1 MKNHSSVL
9 EYHGTK
15 FHLLTL
21 TGKMPW
27 YSYSLTAWD
36 SCPGAKVGE
45 ALIADGSV
53 LGSGRSV
60 CGSCYARKGNYRLP
74 SVMAIQAARTAWTRD
89 SIFDRSFA
97 QKMHSDLSMLSGGQE
112 QHFRIHD
119 AGDFFSP
126 RYVNAWIDVCRSLP
140 HIQFWAPT
148 RSYLVEPILGRLV
161 ELNKLPNVT
170 IRPSA
175 LRMDE
180 PAPIVEGLTNG
191 SGVLTDYRRIHD
203 VGPEMRTICPAPSQG
218 NSCLK
223 CRACWDMPLHQVY
236 YHKH

>member
-1 MKNHSSVL
+1 MQNKSSRL
-9 EYHGTK
+9 EYHGVK

-53 LGSGRSV
+53 LGPGKSV
-60 CGSCYARKGNYRLP
+60 CGSCYARKGNYRFP

-89 SIFDRSFA
+89 SIASGRFTQR
-97 QKMHSDLSMLSGGQE
+97 MINDLAYLSGGKPQY
-112 QHFRIHD
+112 FRIHD

-126 RYVNAWIDVCRSLP
+126 AYVDAWFDVCASLP
-140 HIQFWAPT
+140 HIKFWAPT
-148 RSYLVEPILGRLV
+148 RSYLVAPIRTRL
-161 ELNKLPNVT
+161 ERLSILLDNVT

-180 PAPIVEGLTNG
+180 PAPKVVGFSSG
-191 SGVLTDYRRIHD
+191 SGVVKATQAHEHD
-203 VGPEMRTICPAPSQG
+203 SYLCPAPKQG
-218 NSCLK
+218 NACGD
-223 CRACWDMPLHQVY
+223 CRRCWDLPLAPVH
-236 YHKH
+236 YHAH

>member
-1 MKNHSSVL
+1 MKNKSSVL

-53 LGSGRSV
+53 LGSGGSV

-74 SVMAIQAARTAWTRD
+74 SVVDIQAARTAWTRAAVAD
-89 SIFDRSFA
+89 GSFG
-97 QKMHSDLSMLSGGQE
+97 QKMHCDLAYLAWGDVQY
-112 QHFRIHD
+112 FRIHD

-126 RYVNAWIDVCRSLP
+126 RYVDAWAEVARSLP
-140 HIQFWAPT
+140 HVQFWAPT
-148 RSYLVEPILGRLV
+148 RSYLVRPILDRLV

-180 PAPIVEGLTNG
+180 PAPVVEGLSYG
-191 SGVLTDYRRIHD
+191 SGVAKKRFHETAR
-203 VGPEMRTICPAPSQG
+203 MCPAPSQG
-218 NSCLK
+218 NACQD
-223 CRACWDMPLHQVY
+223 CRACWNNTGDVY
-236 YHKH
+236 YHAH